1 MAGCDLVF
9 PTRNGTPNNK
19 LLVMCKRIAER
30 AGMNQDDWWLHRFRA
45 TYATYCLRQGMDIAS
60 LRDQMGHSDLKSI
73 ERYLRAL
80 DQDKRAEKVTLVW
93 AKAA

>member
-1 MAGCDLVF
+1 VF
-9 PTRNGTPNNK
+9 PTRNGTPNDK
-19 LLVMCKRIAER
+19 LLIMCKRIAKR
-30 AGMNQDDWWLHRFRA
+30 GGMDEDGWWLHRWRSTFA
-45 TYATYCLRQGMDIAS
+45 THCLRNGMDIAS

-93 AKAA
+93 VKKQAA